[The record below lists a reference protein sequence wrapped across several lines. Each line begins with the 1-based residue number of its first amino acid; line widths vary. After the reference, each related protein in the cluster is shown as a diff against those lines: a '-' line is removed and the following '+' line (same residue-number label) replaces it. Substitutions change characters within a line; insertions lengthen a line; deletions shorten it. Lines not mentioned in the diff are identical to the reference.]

1 MIIGTRGSKLALAQA
16 LIVQKKLRSLGIET
30 KLKIIK
36 TRGDKITDRPLH
48 AVSGFGAF
56 VCEIDEHMLADNIDI
71 AVHSMKDVPT
81 ERPEELTIAAVL
93 KRDSPYD
100 ALLTRDNVTLEELPE
115 GTVIGTASLRRRSQL
130 LRYRKDIVVKDIR
143 GNIDTRLRKLHDGE
157 YDGIILA
164 EAGLNRMKWDLPCK
178 RLYTEHFC
186 PSANQGSIAAVTRKN
201 SEAESTVKVLDHQQ
215 TRIETEV
222 ERIIISVLGG
232 GCVVP
237 IAAFAKSMDEYMHV
251 TAEVLS
257 IDGKRYTRVEENITL
272 KDYAVHAQDL
282 GEKLKKSGGY
292 ELINEAKKYFSHVRG
307 ET

>member
-16 LIVQKKLRSLGIET
+16 LIVQKKLRSLNVET
-30 KLKIIK
+30 TLKIIK

-56 VCEIDEHMLADNIDI
+56 VREIDENMLADDIDI

-115 GTVIGTASLRRRSQL
+115 STIIGTASLRRRSQL

-186 PSANQGSIAAVTRKN
+186 PSANQGSIAAVTRKD
-201 SEAESTVKVLDHQQ
+201 SEAEYIVKVLDHPQ

-237 IAAFAKSMDEYMHV
+237 IAAFAKSMDRYMQV

-257 IDGKRYTRVEENITL
+257 IDGKRYTRVEEDITL
-272 KDYAVHAQDL
+272 EDYAVQAQDL

-292 ELINEAKKYFSHVRG
+292 ELINEAKKYFSQVRG
-307 ET
+307 EA